1 MTQLDGGFSA
11 KTLDSSDPA
20 SLTYEPYFGLREKP
34 FSLSPNPR
42 FFFKN
47 PSRAAAFD
55 ALIAAIRRREGII
68 ALTGEVGTGKT
79 ILCRAVLDSL
89 DKKTFAA
96 YVPDPIL
103 SREDLLKILLVDFG
117 VVSLEEIRTGRLRGA
132 SRTELSYPLYEFL
145 TSLQPLRAF
154 AVVIIDEAQNVPATL
169 LEEIRILSDVERGD
183 KLLQLLLVGQ
193 PELQASLGT
202 PELRQLN
209 QRLTVRVEIGPLTRD
224 DIGSY
229 VSHRLGVAG
238 NSGVI
243 FDPEALHLAYEGSA
257 GVPRVINLLCDGA
270 LLRAASTQ
278 ACTIRAEHIVGAAND
293 LRIRLVA
300 ALLAESTDKMPIADA
315 VGRAEQQKQKPMRH
329 GLPQTYQMRHDAHY
343 VDELESRAAAAG
355 GENMTEDRGRSRAAA
370 VDEGIREKDSRRML
384 AVAAGVALLSFAG
397 LWMYQA
403 TPQRSASHI
412 SPPAIPSMSPPR
424 VATPDVLPVSLPA
437 LSGRDARFAIQ
448 MATFQRGV
456 GASESVRELQH
467 LGYGAFQVEVS
478 LRNGERAFAVFL
490 GPYGDRADV
499 DRDYERARQIPG
511 YVAGRIVEV
520 AGGPVP

>member
-1 MTQLDGGFSA
+1 
-11 KTLDSSDPA
+11 
-20 SLTYEPYFGLREKP
+20 
-34 FSLSPNPR
+34 
-42 FFFKN
+42 
-47 PSRAAAFD
+47 
-55 ALIAAIRRREGII
+55 
-68 ALTGEVGTGKT
+68 
-79 ILCRAVLDSL
+79 
-89 DKKTFAA
+89 
-96 YVPDPIL
+96 VPDPIL
-103 SREDLLKILLVDFG
+103 SREDLLKTLLVDFG

-154 AVVIIDEAQNVPATL
+154 AVVIIDEAQNLPATL

-238 NSGVI
+238 NRGVI
-243 FDPEALHLAYEGSA
+243 FDSEALQLAYEGSA

-278 ACTIRAEHIVGAAND
+278 ASAIGAEHIVGAATD
-293 LRIRLVA
+293 LRINLGDP
-300 ALLAESTDKMPIADA
+300 ALLSESTDNTPAA
-315 VGRAEQQKQKPMRH
+315 GEAGRPEQQKQEKTRH

-343 VDELESRAAAAG
+343 VEELESRAAAAG
-355 GENMTEDRGRSRAAA
+355 GEKMPEDQNRSTASGSH
-370 VDEGIREKDSRRML
+370 DGIKAKDSRRMV
-384 AVAAGVALLSFAG
+384 AAAAGVVLLSVVG
-397 LWMYQA
+397 LRMYEA
-403 TPQRSASHI
+403 ISQRSASGVSLPAVASI
-412 SPPAIPSMSPPR
+412 SPPQVDSP
-424 VATPDVLPVSLPA
+424 AVLPVSLPT
-437 LSGRDARFAIQ
+437 LSGHDARFAIQ

-456 GASESVRELQH
+456 AASESVREMQL

-478 LRNGERAFAVFL
+478 LRNGDRAFAVFL
-490 GPYGDRADV
+490 GPYLDRADA

-520 AGGPVP
+520 MGGSR